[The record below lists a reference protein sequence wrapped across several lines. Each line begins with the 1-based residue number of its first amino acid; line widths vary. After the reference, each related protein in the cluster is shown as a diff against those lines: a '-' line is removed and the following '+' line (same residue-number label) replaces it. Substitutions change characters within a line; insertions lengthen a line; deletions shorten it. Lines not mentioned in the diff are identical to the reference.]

1 MNTEDDGSPVFPTLA
16 THFNVRCLLQKKHE
30 RNTLDT
36 SCIILW
42 DNVVPGCYIR
52 YPVFLL
58 QFTHVVLAL
67 QDRMMEKVPGHP
79 TSLCTKQD
87 LILLRSIRHVNHD
100 LLWNINVF
108 VRFIVL
114 GETQQV
120 ATKQ

>member
-1 MNTEDDGSPVFPTLA
+1 
-16 THFNVRCLLQKKHE
+16 
-30 RNTLDT
+30 
-36 SCIILW
+36 
-42 DNVVPGCYIR
+42 
-52 YPVFLL
+52 
-58 QFTHVVLAL
+58 
-67 QDRMMEKVPGHP
+67 MEKVPGHP